1 MIKSSQDLVRYNP
14 VGVQLLPRYLYE
26 YLFGEESFNETYS
39 EETVIKSIKH
49 LQDHGI
55 RPNAVNQ
62 APIVL
67 PARLPLPKLRGKDV
81 REHLYN
87 IAHDQVK
94 GYRLLIDQLINT
106 AIDHRPPS
114 EWAYSPGWTRYSQDG
129 RTHKTVA
136 YPEEDAMVLD
146 VEVCSSVDSLPVV
159 ATVTSPNGWYSW
171 VSPKLYYERDYAT
184 SDATPTDLI
193 PVGPSPS
200 QRLIVAHHASYDRAR
215 LREEYIIK
223 VSGHDIRNISLK
235 GVGVTYAIYH

>member
-1 MIKSSQDLVRYNP
+1 MSKSQDLIRYNP
-14 VGVQLLPRYLYE
+14 VGVQMLPRYLYE
-26 YLFGEESFNETYS
+26 YLFGKESSSERYS
-39 EETVIKSIKH
+39 EETVNNSIKH

-62 APIVL
+62 EPIVL
-67 PARLPLPKLRGKDV
+67 PDRLHLPKLHGKDV

-106 AIDHRPPS
+106 AYDHRPPC
-114 EWAYSPGWTRYSQDG
+114 EWAYIPGWTRYSRDG
-129 RTHKTVA
+129 RSHETVEH
-136 YPEEDAMVLD
+136 PEEDAMVLD

-171 VSPKLYYERDYAT
+171 VSPKLYYGRDYAT

-215 LREEYIIK
+215 LREEYVIK
-223 VSGHDIRNISLK
+223 VSGRAVHMCTCDIVPI
-235 GVGVTYAIYH
+235 G